1 MEDTKIEADI
11 QADTGIYTSRENSPL
26 LERPALA
33 VPHKPPSAHNR
44 FDDPPK
50 KTHLKIKRNAT

>member
-11 QADTGIYTSRENSPL
+11 QADTGIYTSRENSPF
-26 LERPALA
+26 LERPARA

-50 KTHLKIKRNAT
+50 KTHLKI